1 MRLIDADTL
10 INVTAEDEYGDSE
23 QRTMTI
29 GDLLND
35 CINGDIPTVDAVE
48 VVRCKDCK
56 YWERKD
62 GLVIGYCGAA
72 KHGYKSTN
80 WDIGIYRMTM
90 DTGYCS
96 DGERK
101 DDGENRE
108 DDL

>member
-1 MRLIDADTL
+1 MRLIDADALKQKIKPCGYTS
-10 INVTAEDEYGDSE
+10 ESDEFERGKYVEYQMLCVEID
-23 QRTMTI
+23 
-29 GDLLND
+29 DA
-35 CINGDIPTVDAVE
+35 PTVDAVQ

-96 DGERK
+96 DGEK
-101 DDGENRE
+101 DDSQ
-108 DDL
+108 

>member
-1 MRLIDADTL
+1 MDTL
-10 INVTAEDEYGDSE
+10 KK
-23 QRTMTI
+23 M
-29 GDLLND
+29 
-35 CINGDIPTVDAVE
+35 PTVDAVPVMTYPQVDGLTPTVVATPDKVP

-72 KHGYKSTN
+72 KHGYHSTN
-80 WDIGIYRMTM
+80 WDIGIYRLTM

-108 DDL
+108 NDI

>member
-1 MRLIDADTL
+1 MPRLIDADALLKGKDDHQIISTHL
-10 INVTAEDEYGDSE
+10 IWNA
-23 QRTMTI
+23 
-29 GDLLND
+29 
-35 CINGDIPTVDAVE
+35 PTVDAVQ

-101 DDGENRE
+101 DDA
-108 DDL
+108 